1 MHSPSLELDNK
12 EAIELFFLNF
22 MDIAIE
28 VTHGSV
34 YRSFDRVESLN
45 LFELGYIGFLEL
57 DASSFTFWNL
67 NLLFE
72 LGVLLSLYIRG
83 CVLV

>member
-1 MHSPSLELDNK
+1 MHSPSHELDNK

-34 YRSFDRVESLN
+34 YRSFDRFESLN
-45 LFELGYIGFLEL
+45 LFELG
-57 DASSFTFWNL
+57 
-67 NLLFE
+67 
-72 LGVLLSLYIRG
+72 
-83 CVLV
+83 